1 MDWFQIFTLKKSTV
15 IGPLLI
21 KNKPQQISKMKKFK
35 ILLSLI
41 TITIL
46 LTSCSGDNVQDLW
59 SEEYGDDWATDY
71 FSTNTE

>member
-1 MDWFQIFTLKKSTV
+1 MV

-21 KNKPQQISKMKKFK
+21 QNKPQQISKMKKFK

-41 TITIL
+41 VTTIL
-46 LTSCSGDNVQDLW
+46 LTSCGESTMQDLW

>member
-1 MDWFQIFTLKKSTV
+1 
-15 IGPLLI
+15 
-21 KNKPQQISKMKKFK
+21 MKKFK

-59 SEEYGDDWATDY
+59 SEEHGDDWATDY

>member
-1 MDWFQIFTLKKSTV
+1 
-15 IGPLLI
+15 
-21 KNKPQQISKMKKFK
+21 MKKFK

-46 LTSCSGDNVQDLW
+46 LTSCGESTLQDLW
-59 SEEYGDDWATDY
+59 SEEYGDTWATDY

>member
-1 MDWFQIFTLKKSTV
+1 
-15 IGPLLI
+15 
-21 KNKPQQISKMKKFK
+21 MKKFK

-46 LTSCSGDNVQDLW
+46 LTGC
-59 SEEYGDDWATDY
+59 EESIKSAYSDKYGDTWATDY